1 MNALTAVQNNAVDS
15 GQDYS
20 GFTFIPSAQSP
31 RLLELTFTEQTTKQF
46 LEQVAEWPVQALE
59 YKSFLRFRV
68 GKILDDLCANQ
79 LQPLLL
85 KTLLNRAEGAL
96 LINAVGIDDVAQ
108 ADEMVKLATAVA
120 HLIGRSNFDAMSG
133 QYYARFVVKNIDNSD
148 SYLRQPHRVMELHN
162 DGTYVEEITD
172 YVLMMKIDEQN
183 MQGGNS
189 LLLHLDDWEHL
200 DHYFRHPLARRP
212 MRFAAP
218 PSKNVSKDVFHPV
231 FDVDQQGR
239 PVMRYID
246 QFVQPKDFEEGVWLS
261 ELSDAIETSKGILS
275 VPVPVGKFL
284 LINNLFWLHGR
295 EREPNITGLGGIF
308 VPSSGIVSYRE
319 VTAAMAKI
327 FQDRGGEIIY
337 NAEVSALNEHKNGV
351 VIRTSQGGEY
361 EASTLI
367 SCSGLMADRLV
378 KMLGLEPGFIICP
391 FRGEYFR
398 LAPEHNQIVNHLIY
412 PIPDPAMPF
421 LGVHLTRMIDGSVT
435 VGPNAVLAF
444 KREGYRKRD
453 FSFSDTLEIL
463 GSSGIRRVL
472 QNHLRS
478 GLGEMKN
485 SLCKSGYLRLVQKYC
500 PRLSLSDLQ
509 PWPAGVRA
517 QAVSPDGKL
526 IDDFLFVTTPRTIH
540 TCNAPSPA
548 ATSAIPIGAHIVSKV
563 QTLLASQS
571 NHGRTLRAARS
582 VDALHAAFNQ

>member
-1 MNALTAVQNNAVDS
+1 MYDFVIIGGGIIGMSTAMQLIDVYPDARIV
-15 GQDYS
+15 
-20 GFTFIPSAQSP
+20 
-31 RLLELTFTEQTTKQF
+31 LLEKESGPACHQTGHNSGVIHAGVYYTPGSLKAQF
-46 LEQVAEWPVQALE
+46 CLA
-59 YKSFLRFRV
+59 
-68 GKILDDLCANQ
+68 G
-79 LQPLLL
+79 
-85 KTLLNRAEGAL
+85 NRATKAFCDQNGIRYDNCGKMLVATSDLEMERMRAL
-96 LINAVGIDDVAQ
+96 WERTAANGIEREWLN
-108 ADEMVKLATAVA
+108 ADEL
-120 HLIGRSNFDAMSG
+120 
-133 QYYARFVVKNIDNSD
+133 
-148 SYLRQPHRVMELHN
+148 
-162 DGTYVEEITD
+162 
-172 YVLMMKIDEQN
+172 
-183 MQGGNS
+183 
-189 LLLHLDDWEHL
+189 
-200 DHYFRHPLARRP
+200 
-212 MRFAAP
+212 
-218 PSKNVSKDVFHPV
+218 
-231 FDVDQQGR
+231 
-239 PVMRYID
+239 
-246 QFVQPKDFEEGVWLS
+246 
-261 ELSDAIETSKGILS
+261 
-275 VPVPVGKFL
+275 
-284 LINNLFWLHGR
+284 R

-308 VPSSGIVSYRE
+308 VPSSGIVSYRD

-327 FQDRGGEIIY
+327 FQSRGGEIIY
-337 NAEVSALNEHKNGV
+337 NAEVSGLNEHKNGV
-351 VIRTSQGGEY
+351 VIRTRQGGEY

-526 IDDFLFVTTPRTIH
+526 IDDFLFVTTSRTIH

-571 NHGRTLRAARS
+571 NPGRTLRAARS

>member
-1 MNALTAVQNNAVDS
+1 MYDFVIIGGGIIGMSTAMQLIDVYPDARIALLEKESGPACHQTGHNSGVIHAGVYYTPGSLKAQFCLAGNRATKAFCDQNGIRYDNCGKMLVATSELEMERMRALWERTAANGIEREWLNAV
-15 GQDYS
+15 
-20 GFTFIPSAQSP
+20 
-31 RLLELTFTEQTTKQF
+31 EL
-46 LEQVAEWPVQALE
+46 
-59 YKSFLRFRV
+59 
-68 GKILDDLCANQ
+68 
-79 LQPLLL
+79 
-85 KTLLNRAEGAL
+85 
-96 LINAVGIDDVAQ
+96 
-108 ADEMVKLATAVA
+108 
-120 HLIGRSNFDAMSG
+120 
-133 QYYARFVVKNIDNSD
+133 
-148 SYLRQPHRVMELHN
+148 
-162 DGTYVEEITD
+162 
-172 YVLMMKIDEQN
+172 
-183 MQGGNS
+183 
-189 LLLHLDDWEHL
+189 
-200 DHYFRHPLARRP
+200 
-212 MRFAAP
+212 
-218 PSKNVSKDVFHPV
+218 
-231 FDVDQQGR
+231 
-239 PVMRYID
+239 
-246 QFVQPKDFEEGVWLS
+246 
-261 ELSDAIETSKGILS
+261 
-275 VPVPVGKFL
+275 
-284 LINNLFWLHGR
+284 R

-327 FQDRGGEIIY
+327 FQARGGEIIY
-337 NAEVSALNEHKNGV
+337 NAEVSALSEHKNGV
-351 VIRTSQGGEY
+351 VVRTRQGGEY

-540 TCNAPSPA
+540 TYNAPSPA

-571 NHGRTLRAARS
+571 NPGRTLRAARS

>member
-1 MNALTAVQNNAVDS
+1 MYDFVIIGGGIIGMSTAMQLIDVYPDAR
-15 GQDYS
+15 
-20 GFTFIPSAQSP
+20 IA
-31 RLLELTFTEQTTKQF
+31 LLEKESDPACHQTGHNSGVIHAGVYYTPGSLKAQF
-46 LEQVAEWPVQALE
+46 CLA
-59 YKSFLRFRV
+59 
-68 GKILDDLCANQ
+68 G
-79 LQPLLL
+79 
-85 KTLLNRAEGAL
+85 NRATKAFCDQNGIRFDNCGKMLVATSPLEMERMRAL
-96 LINAVGIDDVAQ
+96 WERTAANGIEREWLN
-108 ADEMVKLATAVA
+108 ADEL
-120 HLIGRSNFDAMSG
+120 
-133 QYYARFVVKNIDNSD
+133 
-148 SYLRQPHRVMELHN
+148 
-162 DGTYVEEITD
+162 
-172 YVLMMKIDEQN
+172 
-183 MQGGNS
+183 
-189 LLLHLDDWEHL
+189 
-200 DHYFRHPLARRP
+200 
-212 MRFAAP
+212 
-218 PSKNVSKDVFHPV
+218 
-231 FDVDQQGR
+231 
-239 PVMRYID
+239 
-246 QFVQPKDFEEGVWLS
+246 
-261 ELSDAIETSKGILS
+261 
-275 VPVPVGKFL
+275 
-284 LINNLFWLHGR
+284 R

-351 VIRTSQGGEY
+351 VIRTRQGGEY

-540 TCNAPSPA
+540 TSNAPSPA

-571 NHGRTLRAARS
+571 NPGRTLRAARS